1 MRRTLILICGA
12 MLFWT
17 SCSDDEVVSS
27 GSVGPEVPEEEYPAV
42 TTFDTRGMIVSYDP
56 AHGELGALVS
66 WKWMKDDPN
75 DAAYDIYRSV
85 NGGEFQK
92 LNSQPITKSTNYKDL
107 SVDVSKKIGRAH
119 V

>member
-12 MLFWT
+12 VFFWT

-27 GSVGPEVPEEEYPAV
+27 GPINPEVPVEEYPDV

-92 LNSQPITKSTNYKDL
+92 YKLQGPVCRCFKDKYL
-107 SVDVSKKIGRAH
+107 
-119 V
+119 